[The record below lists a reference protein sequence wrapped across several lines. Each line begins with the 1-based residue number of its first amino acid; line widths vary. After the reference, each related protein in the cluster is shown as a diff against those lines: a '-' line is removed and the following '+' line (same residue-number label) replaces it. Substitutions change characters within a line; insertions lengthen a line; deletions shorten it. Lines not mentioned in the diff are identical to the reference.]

1 MCSWARDGTTAQGS
15 NGRELARR
23 PLWCT
28 ELTGLTGD
36 STSSSSTTTTAS
48 TLASG
53 ASPMLQRYLLDQSTG
68 LSDRLIRQAHQPE
81 SQAAQPSNVPF
92 DGLSR
97 ELDLLLA
104 KKT

>member
-1 MCSWARDGTTAQGS
+1 MCSWTRDGTTAQGS
-15 NGRELARR
+15 NGRHQARR

-36 STSSSSTTTTAS
+36 STSSSNTNTNAS
-48 TLASG
+48 TIASG

-81 SQAAQPSNVPF
+81 SQAAPPSSVPF

-97 ELDLLLA
+97 ELDSLA

>member
-1 MCSWARDGTTAQGS
+1 MCSWTRDDTTAQGS
-15 NGRELARR
+15 NGRNQTRR

-36 STSSSSTTTTAS
+36 STSSSSTTTSAS
-48 TLASG
+48 TIASG

-81 SQAAQPSNVPF
+81 SAPPSSVPF

-97 ELDLLLA
+97 ELELLA